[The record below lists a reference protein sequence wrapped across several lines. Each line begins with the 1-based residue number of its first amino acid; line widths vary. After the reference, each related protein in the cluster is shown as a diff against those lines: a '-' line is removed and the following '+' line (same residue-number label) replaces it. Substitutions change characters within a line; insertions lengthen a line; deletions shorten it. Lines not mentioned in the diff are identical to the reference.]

1 MDENNFQNF
10 NPQMNDNMSFNQ
22 PGQYQQYQ
30 APQPQYQQPIDNGF
44 QPQPQPQP
52 KKKKGGAAVLI
63 IVLILL
69 VALCGGA
76 AAYYFL
82 VVKSPKTAINTFLDN
97 IDSKLGEA
105 SASIEGN
112 SEKIDLKAS
121 ISVEEDETTEN
132 ANKSFIELM
141 NNSDIEFTS
150 GFDKAEKR
158 AIVNLTLNFNNDP
171 IEITLYF
178 DSQSKGIYAYSK
190 QILGKTIKIAEVTD
204 DMIES
209 VINSLSNANDSKNYV
224 KAAQIILKTIKN
236 NIKDNMIT
244 SSSAKF
250 MANGKEVNATK
261 NTIHLTQETGS
272 ELAYNISKELVNNS
286 EFMNLF
292 KDDIQVFI
300 KKNLENTLIKYESD
314 EIPKTGSNTMD
325 FSVYTDGFIPK
336 AVRYELTTTNEV
348 YTSPNDT
355 YGLSSY
361 SSNSEVLKKFT
372 NSTTLNSTTLVPPEE
387 PSYKT
392 STLAVNVV
400 DDNNYEIIFDNEGEE
415 SDSTINL
422 KVKSDNKNSAEIS
435 ISAKVKKVGV
445 LSLNFSINRQV
456 NAEIPSLSTTG
467 ATDINKLTSTDMQQL
482 MKDLSSHELTKPVYS
497 LVYLMMLSSTYQ
509 QGTGS
514 YGTYPTTLPTTT
526 NPGTT
531 TTTPGT
537 TSTVPAGKQK
547 VGDKDFGYVL
557 IPSNWTKFVDP
568 SAPSTLQYS
577 YANLYILTMSHVP
590 TSSMSAYQY
599 ATSYATRMKSE
610 GVDVKTAT
618 VKMGDYTAYQVYG
631 KYESEN
637 TWLVA
642 WIFETQDGQTRSL
655 AVEGPDAANEAFKIP
670 DTFTLE

>member
-105 SASIEGN
+105 SESIEGN

-178 DSQSKGIYAYSK
+178 DSQSKGVYAYSK

-209 VINSLSNANDSKNYV
+209 VINSLSNTNDSKNYV
-224 KAAQIILKTIKN
+224 KAAQIIVKTIKN

-292 KDDIQVFI
+292 KDDIQTLI
-300 KKNLENTLIKYESD
+300 KKNLENTITKYESG
-314 EIPKTGSNTMD
+314 EIPKSGSNTMD
-325 FSVYTDGFIPK
+325 LSVYTDGFIPK
-336 AVRYELTTTNEV
+336 AVRYELTTTNEDPV
-348 YTSPNDT
+348 IYTTDNTYSLSTSKKSPTD
-355 YGLSSY
+355 
-361 SSNSEVLKKFT
+361 
-372 NSTTLNSTTLVPPEE
+372 E
-387 PSYKT
+387 PRYIT
-392 STLAVNVV
+392 STIAVNVV

-415 SDSTINL
+415 SDTTINL

-482 MKDLSSHELTKPVYS
+482 MKDLASHELTKPVYS

-531 TTTPGT
+531 PTTPGT

-568 SAPSTLQYS
+568 DAPSTLQYS
-577 YANLYILTMSHVP
+577 YANLYILTMAHVP

-670 DTFTLE
+670 DTFTLQ

>member
-30 APQPQYQQPIDNGF
+30 TPQPQYQQPIDNGF

-105 SASIEGN
+105 SESIEGN

-209 VINSLSNANDSKNYV
+209 VINSLSNTNDSKNYV
-224 KAAQIILKTIKN
+224 KAAQIIVKTIKN

-250 MANGKEVNATK
+250 MVNGKEVNATK

-292 KDDIQVFI
+292 KDDIQTFI
-300 KKNLENTLIKYESD
+300 KKNLESTITKYESG
-314 EIPKTGSNTMD
+314 EISKSGSNTMD
-325 FSVYTDGFIPK
+325 LSVYTDGFIPK
-336 AVRYELTTTNEV
+336 AVRYELTTTNEDPV
-348 YTSPNDT
+348 IYTTDNTYSLSTSIKSPTD
-355 YGLSSY
+355 
-361 SSNSEVLKKFT
+361 
-372 NSTTLNSTTLVPPEE
+372 E
-387 PSYKT
+387 PRYIT
-392 STLAVNVV
+392 STIAVNVV

-435 ISAKVKKVGV
+435 ISAKVKKIGV

-456 NAEIPSLSTTG
+456 NTEIPSLSTTG

-482 MKDLSSHELTKPVYS
+482 MKDLASHELTKPVYS

-531 TTTPGT
+531 PTTPGT

-568 SAPSTLQYS
+568 DAPSTLQYS
-577 YANLYILTMSHVP
+577 YANLYILTMAHVP

-599 ATSYATRMKSE
+599 ATSYATSMKSE

-670 DTFTLE
+670 DTFTLQ